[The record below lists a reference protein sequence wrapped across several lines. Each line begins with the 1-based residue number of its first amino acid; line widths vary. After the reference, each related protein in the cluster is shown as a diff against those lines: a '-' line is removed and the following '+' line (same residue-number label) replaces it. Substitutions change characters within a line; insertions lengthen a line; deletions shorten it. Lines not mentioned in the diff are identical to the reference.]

1 MNRRD
6 LFVIFVVILTDLIGF
21 GIVIPLLPT
30 ISQQIGI
37 TGLSLGI
44 LVSAYPLAQFFAA
57 PILGSLSDRYGR
69 KPILVISKLGTVVAY
84 IIFAYSRS
92 FPLLLLSKL
101 IDGATGGNISAARA
115 YISDITTPKN
125 RSRGMAV
132 IGMGFGLGFII
143 GPAIGGI
150 FYSIGGSQVL
160 PCLIGALLCFISMI
174 LTQIFLKDRLQPQVN
189 ASSFSFKK
197 FINVFSHPHIR
208 QILLVQFLLMMG
220 VSSFQ
225 TTFNFFTSIN
235 FGLGAKETSYLFVY
249 LGVLSF
255 LVQGSLLRQSFADP
269 QRQSQVGLFLS
280 MLGII
285 LVALSPNLWFIFLAL
300 VVYIVGNALAGV
312 FLPTLL
318 STTSSTD
325 PEGQI
330 QGAFE
335 SVGSLARVIGPAVA
349 GSLIVNYSRPVYLFL
364 SFLVFLSL
372 IFLSRPVSARLKK

>member
-6 LFVIFVVILTDLIGF
+6 LFVIFLIVLTDLIGF
-21 GIVIPLLPT
+21 GIVIPILPT
-30 ISQQIGI
+30 ISEQLNI
-37 TGLSLGI
+37 TGLTLGL

-84 IIFAYSRS
+84 LIFAYARS
-92 FPLLLLSKL
+92 LPLLLISKL

-115 YISDITTPKN
+115 YISDITTKEN

-143 GPAIGGI
+143 GPALGGT
-150 FYSIGGSQVL
+150 FYSISGSQTL
-160 PCLIGALLCFISMI
+160 PSLVGAGLCLISAV
-174 LTQIFLKDRLQPQVN
+174 LTQLLLKEHSKPITSYPN
-189 ASSFSFKK
+189 FSTKK
-197 FINVFSHPHIR
+197 FFAVFRHPDIR
-208 QILLVQFLLMMG
+208 QIFLVQFLFMVAM
-220 VSSFQ
+220 SSFQ
-225 TTFNFFTSIN
+225 TTFNFFTDIS
-235 FGLGAKETSYLFVY
+235 FGLTASQNSYILVY

-255 LVQGSLLRQSFADP
+255 LVQSSFLRRP
-269 QRQSQVGLFLS
+269 QPNPHFQSQLGLFLS
-280 MLGII
+280 TVGIV
-285 LVALSPNLWFIFLAL
+285 LVALSPSLWIMLPVL
-300 VVYIVGNALAGV
+300 IIYIIGNAFAGV

-335 SVGSLARVIGPAVA
+335 SVGSLARIIGPAIA
-349 GSLIVNYSRPVYLFL
+349 GSLIVNHSRYVYLFL
-364 SFLVFLSL
+364 AFLVLLALF
-372 IFLSRPVSARLKK
+372 FLSRPVSVRLKE